1 MNFIKRIHFALLAT
15 VLAAVTLA
23 ACETAPATG
32 RTIFTGGL
40 SEEKEAALGA
50 QEHEKIVP
58 QFGGSYDE
66 MPALNAYVSSV
77 GALLAKT
84 SELPDLEF
92 RFTVLDSPI
101 VNAFA
106 LPGGYIYV
114 TRGLLAL
121 AENEAEVAGVLAHE
135 IGHVTARHSAER
147 YGKSITA
154 ALATIGAGILLGGEA
169 AQVVGTGG
177 QLYVRSY
184 SRDQE
189 FEADMLGVRYLTR
202 AGYDPNA
209 MGSFLAKMQE
219 HARLQAEIAGKP
231 GKADEF
237 DIMQTHPRTADRVQ
251 RAIQQAGI
259 VTVPDP
265 IVARDVY
272 LQKID
277 RMMYGDDPSQGLIR
291 GQEFAHPGLRFRF
304 EVPENF
310 RLINAPEYVGAAGPD
325 GAQIVLDLA
334 KKPFQ
339 GSDLRL
345 YIRDVWAKNQELRGL
360 SRFDVNGMP
369 AAGAVATVKTRAGE
383 RDLRLVAIRYDS
395 DRIYRFM
402 FLTPPALTRALDAD
416 FRRTIYSFRKLSQA
430 AAQALKPKR
439 ILIRRARAGST
450 VAGMSQTMPF
460 PDYRVERFRVLNGLG
475 PQDGLRRGWLYKTVV
490 E

>member
-1 MNFIKRIHFALLAT
+1 MKFLKRLHFSFLVA
-15 VLAAVTLA
+15 VLAATTLA

-40 SEEKEAALGA
+40 SAEKEAALGA

-66 MPALNAYVSSV
+66 LPELNAYVSSV
-77 GALLAKT
+77 GSLLAQT

-101 VNAFA
+101 INAFA

-114 TRGLLAL
+114 TRGLLSL

-147 YGKSITA
+147 YGKSLTA

-189 FEADMLGVRYLTR
+189 FEADKLGVRYLTR
-202 AGYDPNA
+202 AGYDPKA

-231 GKADEF
+231 GQADEF

-265 IVARDVY
+265 IVARDIY
-272 LQKID
+272 LRKID
-277 RMMYGDDPSQGLIR
+277 RLLYGDNPDQGLIR
-291 GQEFAHPGLRFRF
+291 GQEFAHPVLRFRF
-304 EVPENF
+304 EVPDGF
-310 RLINAPEYVGAAGPD
+310 RLINAAEYVGAAGPK
-325 GAQIVLDLA
+325 GSQIILDLV
-334 KKPFQ
+334 KKPYS
-339 GSDLRL
+339 GDLRG
-345 YIRDVWAKNQELRGL
+345 YIRDVWAKNQELKGL
-360 SRFDVNGMP
+360 SRFDVNGMA
-369 AAGAVATVKTRAGE
+369 AAGAVTQVNTRAGA
-383 RDLRLVAIRYDS
+383 RDLRLVAIRYDK

-402 FLTPPALTRALDAD
+402 FVTPPALTKSLDAD
-416 FRRTIYSFRKLSQA
+416 FRRTVYSFRKLSQA

-439 ILIRRARAGST
+439 LLVRRARAGDS
-450 VAGMSQTMPF
+450 VQGLAYRMPF
-460 PDYRVERFRVLNGLG
+460 DSFQEQRFRVLNGLG
-475 PQDGLRRGWLYKTVV
+475 PRDALRSGMLYKTVV